1 MSLFFFICY
10 IDTFA
15 IIGPVME
22 EFITACPRN
31 CYSTCS
37 FKVQVEN
44 NRIRRILPFKNNL
57 ATPEGSCIKGLSY
70 IERAHSDQRIRHP
83 LLKTEQGSFRQI
95 TINDAI
101 DHICTRLSDIKNRYG
116 SHSILW
122 YRGSGNSG
130 LVNEIGTSFWRSF
143 GGVTTTYGNLCWPA
157 GLEAVRLTLGSV
169 KHNVPWDIE
178 NAKTI
183 VIWGKNPAETNIQ
196 EMAFIA
202 AAREKGCRIIVIDT
216 RRTQTAEKADLLVC
230 PRPGTDGAL
239 ALAIARILINEK
251 LIDNDF
257 LKKYVLGFNEF
268 NDNQKLTA
276 DEAEKITGIPGN
288 SVFEIARFI
297 GTGGPVTFLP
307 GYGLQRHSNGGQTT
321 RSILA
326 LAVLTGNIGKRGAG
340 FNYANLQGYVYD
352 TVKEPLSYYPDPV
365 NDMPFRRAVSM
376 AKLGTDMLNLSGPP
390 LKAAWIE
397 RGNPLIQS
405 PDSAHVNHAF
415 SNLEFKVV
423 VDQFMTDTASVADII
438 LPAKDIFEQSDI
450 VSSYWSPYIQF
461 KPKILE
467 PEGEIM
473 PESEIW
479 YHLSERLNL
488 NVNRTL
494 IPEPGN
500 DHIEQ
505 WLENRIRGY
514 SDITL
519 NDLKNGPVLAPG
531 LQKIAFED
539 HKFATSSGKIELY
552 SPMAEKQWGI
562 SPLPEFVPVRQSET
576 ADKFPLAFITP
587 NTGSRIHSQ
596 FGNLDIIK
604 EVIPPPALEISPSDA
619 LDRNISSGDRVRVFN
634 TMGEIFTVAR
644 VTNRVPSGLAVLPNG
659 LWLNE
664 GGGGNMLISPVET
677 DIGFGAAFHDAKVE
691 IEKAE

>member
-1 MSLFFFICY
+1 MK
-10 IDTFA
+10 
-15 IIGPVME
+15 

-44 NRIRRILPFKNNL
+44 NRIIRILPFKNNL
-57 ATPEGSCIKGLSY
+57 ATPEGPCIKGLSY
-70 IERAHSDQRIRHP
+70 IERAHSDKRIRHP
-83 LLKTEQGSFRQI
+83 LIRTEHGSFRQI
-95 TINDAI
+95 TVNEALE
-101 DHICTRLSDIKNRYG
+101 HICSRLADIKKSYG

-130 LVNEIGTSFWRSF
+130 LVNEIGTNFWRAF

-169 KHNVPWDIE
+169 KHNVPWDLE
-178 NAKTI
+178 NAGTI

-202 AAREKGCRIIVIDT
+202 AAREKGCRIIVIDL
-216 RRTQTAEKADLLVC
+216 RRTQTSEKADLLVC

-239 ALAIARILINEK
+239 ALAIARILIDEK
-251 LIDNDF
+251 LTDNDF
-257 LKKYVLGFNEF
+257 LKKYVIGFDELNS
-268 NDNQKLTA
+268 NLKLTA
-276 DEAEKITGIPGN
+276 AEAEKITGIPVN
-288 SVFEIARFI
+288 SIFEIARYI

-307 GYGLQRHSNGGQTT
+307 GYGLQRHSNGGQTV

-340 FNYANLQGYVYD
+340 FNYANLQGYIYD
-352 TVKEPLSYYPDPV
+352 NVKEPLSYFPDPV
-365 NDMPFRRAVSM
+365 NDKPFRRTVSM
-376 AKLGTDMLNLSGPP
+376 AKLGTDMLKQSEPP

-397 RGNPLIQS
+397 RGNPILQS
-405 PDSAHVNHAF
+405 PDSAKVIQAF
-415 SNLEFKVV
+415 SDLEFKVV
-423 VDQFMTDTASVADII
+423 VDQFMTDTASVADIV

-450 VSSYWSPYIQF
+450 ISSYWSPYVQF

-479 YHLSERLNL
+479 FHISERLNL
-488 NVNRTL
+488 NVLSTL

-500 DHIEQ
+500 DNIER
-505 WLENRIRGY
+505 WLENRIRGF
-514 SDITL
+514 SDLTL
-519 NDLKNGPVLAPG
+519 NDLKRGPVIAPG
-531 LQKIAFED
+531 LQEIAWED
-539 HKFATSSGKIELY
+539 MNFATPSGKIELY
-552 SPMAEKQWGI
+552 SSEAEKNWGV
-562 SPLPEFVPVRQSET
+562 SPLPEFVPLRQSE
-576 ADKFPLAFITP
+576 AVDKFPLAFITP

-604 EVIPPPALEISPSDA
+604 EVIPSPALEISILMPLIA
-619 LDRNISSGDRVRVFN
+619 
-634 TMGEIFTVAR
+634 IFHQATG
-644 VTNRVPSGLAVLPNG
+644 S
-659 LWLNE
+659 E
-664 GGGGNMLISPVET
+664 SLIIWVKYLQLHGSQT
-677 DIGFGAAFHDAKVE
+677 WFRQD
-691 IEKAE
+691 